1 MPGPVYVLGDLR
13 IEPSEGH
20 HRHTARRFLAIPH
33 KVVAFDPTRER
44 AIDGDEPVGHRSGC
58 NGLVLNYS
66 VIRQQRH
73 GRDRPDA
80 EERQPELQVLA
91 HCGPPS
97 QARRF
102 WEALLNRCY
111 DPERCG
117 EGKAE
122 LNWLRGSCATPPGND
137 QSRVSGETLRLRPL
151 VGSGEVEGADGHGR
165 LCDARGSFDSAGW
178 RALQLG
184 PNWL

>member
-1 MPGPVYVLGDLR
+1 MPGPLPLVPTALVYVLGDLR
-13 IEPSEGH
+13 IEPSEGQ
-20 HRHTARRFLAIPH
+20 HRHTAGGFLAIPRE
-33 KVVAFDPTRER
+33 VLALDPTREK
-44 AIDGDEPVGHRSGC
+44 AIDRDEPVGHRSGR
-58 NGLVLNYS
+58 NGFVLNYS
-66 VIRQQRH
+66 GIRQQRH

-117 EGKAE
+117 EGKAA
-122 LNWLRGSCATPPGND
+122 LQWLRGSCATPPGNEG
-137 QSRVSGETLRLRPL
+137 RRAEAAAAAPVEVRHCPCRARFAPWLRASGRP
-151 VGSGEVEGADGHGR
+151 
-165 LCDARGSFDSAGW
+165 
-178 RALQLG
+178 ALQLG
-184 PNWL
+184 SNGF